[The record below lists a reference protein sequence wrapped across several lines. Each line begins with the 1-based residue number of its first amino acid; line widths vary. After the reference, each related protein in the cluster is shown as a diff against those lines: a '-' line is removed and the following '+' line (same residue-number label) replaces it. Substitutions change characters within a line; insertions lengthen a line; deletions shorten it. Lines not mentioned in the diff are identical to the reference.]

1 MYPILA
7 IQAAPGEIISGGLFF
22 GRQFAMELYCRQ
34 TLVDLAIQRLR
45 VQCPHSSVRFCPVLL
60 G

>member
-22 GRQFAMELYCRQ
+22 
-34 TLVDLAIQRLR
+34 LAA
-45 VQCPHSSVRFCPVLL
+45 SSLWSYIAVKPSWIWLL
-60 G
+60 NDC